1 MVAGAC
7 CATKHRDGRS
17 GRARAETAEQGA
29 GADTRDRRG
38 VHVIGMVKGQASR
51 MRHEVCCRPAQRA
64 LSRRHLRHPPS
75 GFFDRCK
82 SVNLREKRAA
92 FFLRTKPQLETFFE
106 PTLHVLG
113 AA

>member
-1 MVAGAC
+1 M
-7 CATKHRDGRS
+7 
-17 GRARAETAEQGA
+17 
-29 GADTRDRRG
+29 
-38 VHVIGMVKGQASR
+38 HVIGMVKGQASR